1 MKLCDT
7 RDDFPVKI
15 STRENSID
23 YYRLVET
30 GTDTGIFTGE
40 VILTGFAHNADG
52 ETGEDAPTQPTTS
65 GVIVKTQLVLQTAIL
80 NPKMLTV
87 LPFHLRFLKTIL

>member
-1 MKLCDT
+1 MKLVTQETD
-7 RDDFPVKI
+7 PVKI

-40 VILTGFAHNADG
+40 VILTGFEHNADG
-52 ETGEDAPTQPTTS
+52 ETGHRWS
-65 GVIVKTQLVLQTAIL
+65 NSIYYIWCKS
-80 NPKMLTV
+80 
-87 LPFHLRFLKTIL
+87 